1 MTKLE
6 LLLIVHTTRADLT
19 QVKVGT
25 ATAYRTPKSN
35 SVKLAEGGMYRTYVR
50 YSERE
55 ISERLESSSPFNFK
69 VASNTTSSQYY
80 LHR

>member
-35 SVKLAEGGMYRTYVR
+35 SVKLAEGGIVLM
-50 YSERE
+50 
-55 ISERLESSSPFNFK
+55 
-69 VASNTTSSQYY
+69 
-80 LHR
+80 

>member
-1 MTKLE
+1 MQGEEKTIRRQCMTKLE

-35 SVKLAEGGMYRTYVR
+35 SVKLAEGGIVLM
-50 YSERE
+50 
-55 ISERLESSSPFNFK
+55 
-69 VASNTTSSQYY
+69 
-80 LHR
+80 